1 VSNHRYTADMPD
13 DLDLDDHDEPQSRG
27 LRSSR
32 DGRRAPR
39 GFLHDDDG
47 GGRPRKSVSR
57 RDDGGDERRR
67 ANRREAPDNGGPTV
81 GAPGS
86 QRDSNRPLPYA
97 SGGARIAEHPRGPY
111 NDRSPRSDTRPGG
124 APPYGGRAPDN
135 GGPAVGAPGFQ
146 RDSNQPLP
154 YASGGARIAERPRG
168 PYNDRSR
175 RSDTR
180 PGGAPPYGGRT
191 PDSRGPG
198 FRTDRPTN
206 TPYRPSPAS
215 GRPEGQDR
223 RDGRP
228 MAPRIP
234 GAEARPGVPQQN
246 RYQQQEPRRVYGD
259 RPAYSTRP
267 GFQQT
272 AGGQGFR
279 RPDASPHRP
288 VVQRDDPNHPRS
300 DKPEEEASRP

>member
-1 VSNHRYTADMPD
+1 MPD

-67 ANRREAPDNGGPTV
+67 ANRREEPDNGGPPV

-97 SGGARIAEHPRGPY
+97 SGGARIAERPRGPY
-111 NDRSPRSDTRPGG
+111 NDRSP
-124 APPYGGRAPDN
+124 
-135 GGPAVGAPGFQ
+135 
-146 RDSNQPLP
+146 
-154 YASGGARIAERPRG
+154 
-168 PYNDRSR
+168 

-198 FRTDRPTN
+198 FRTDRPMN